1 MEERDVY
8 AALGLK
14 MPSQQPEAAEPAQND
29 ATGGNESPAAEATAG
44 TQDNSRQPE
53 QAPETDQAPDGR
65 RSSRGTEAAEPG
77 TEDSEP
83 ETDGSEPAADRADRT
98 MPRAERAEQAR
109 LRRERERKQAI
120 DAAVAAERRANEE
133 KLKEIFAGLGLTDR
147 YHDNRP
153 ITNQAEY
160 EQWRESNNAAGLNR
174 RLKEGQLTP
183 QDIQDIVEASPTIQ
197 QTRAV
202 MERQEQE
209 RERQNRAA
217 YERMVSDELAEIS
230 RIDPSVKT
238 LEDALKLPTGKEF
251 SRLVQENG
259 LTFSEAFRLANEDR
273 LDQIRNRTAREQAA
287 RAQASTAHLQS
298 VAGGNRGGV
307 RVPSETME
315 VYRVLHPDW
324 SNERIREDYRKR
336 TIGTRD

>member
-1 MEERDVY
+1 MI
-8 AALGLK
+8 
-14 MPSQQPEAAEPAQND
+14 
-29 ATGGNESPAAEATAG
+29 
-44 TQDNSRQPE
+44 
-53 QAPETDQAPDGR
+53 DG
-65 RSSRGTEAAEPG
+65 
-77 TEDSEP
+77 
-83 ETDGSEPAADRADRT
+83 T

-133 KLKEIFAGLGLTDR
+133 RLKNIFAGLGLTDR

-153 ITNQAEY
+153 ITNQKEY
-160 EQWRESNNAAGLNR
+160 EEWLDANNAAGLNR
-174 RLKEGQLTP
+174 RLQNGQLTP
-183 QDIQDIVEASPTIQ
+183 KDIQDIVEASPTIQ

-230 RIDPSVKT
+230 RIDPSVRT

-273 LDQIRNRTAREQAA
+273 LEQIRNRTAREQAA

-298 VAGGNRGGV
+298 VAAGSRGGV

-315 VYRVLHPDW
+315 LYHVLHPDW
-324 SNERIREDYRKR
+324 SNDRIREDYRKR
-336 TIGTRD
+336 MG

>member
-1 MEERDVY
+1 
-8 AALGLK
+8 
-14 MPSQQPEAAEPAQND
+14 
-29 ATGGNESPAAEATAG
+29 
-44 TQDNSRQPE
+44 
-53 QAPETDQAPDGR
+53 
-65 RSSRGTEAAEPG
+65 
-77 TEDSEP
+77 
-83 ETDGSEPAADRADRT
+83 

-133 KLKEIFAGLGLTDR
+133 RLKNIFAGLGLTDR

-153 ITNQAEY
+153 ITNQKEY
-160 EQWRESNNAAGLNR
+160 EEWLDANNAAGLNR
-174 RLKEGQLTP
+174 RLQNGQLTP
-183 QDIQDIVEASPTIQ
+183 KDIQDIVEASPTIR

-217 YERMVSDELAEIS
+217 YERMVSDELEEIS

-273 LDQIRNRTAREQAA
+273 LEQIRNRTAREQAA

-298 VAGGNRGGV
+298 VAAGSRGGV

-315 VYRVLHPDW
+315 LYHVLHPDW
-324 SNERIREDYRKR
+324 SNDRIREDYRKR
-336 TIGTRD
+336 MG